1 MRVLFLTVSTGQG
14 HTSSAKAVEKY
25 LNSRGVETFF
35 LDVYGFISP
44 ALCKAVSKAYL
55 FAAGKIPRYYGKQ
68 YDYADMGKNG
78 WMEIV
83 AEINNIIKYKF
94 ENYIKENKID
104 VVVAAHLFAAQ
115 ILSEMKG
122 RKGLKTL
129 GIVTD
134 YTLHP
139 KWENTDLDYY
149 IIADKSLIPLA
160 CRKGIEK
167 DRLLPL
173 GIPVDMKF
181 SEKKDKA
188 EAKAELGF
196 DVDKPLVFVM
206 MGSMGYGNIFSLI
219 REIDKTQVDCNVA
232 VCCGNNKRARALI
245 DRASLKKRFKTYGFI
260 SNVDRLMDAADC
272 IVTEPGGLSVTES
285 LCKQLPMVFVD
296 PIPGQEYRNVE
307 FLVNNGAGLY
317 TTKSFTVE
325 DALNI
330 YFNDTE
336 RKSELENAAKRLSK
350 PDAAKNIGDF
360 ILSLEKGNEK

>member
-1 MRVLFLTVSTGQG
+1 MKVLFLTVSTGQG

-25 LNSRGVETFF
+25 LNDQGTKTFF

-44 ALCKAVSKAYL
+44 KLCKAVSKAYL

-68 YDYADMGKNG
+68 YDHADMGKTG
-78 WMEIV
+78 WMEVV

-94 ENYIKENKID
+94 EKYIEENKID
-104 VVVAAHLFAAQ
+104 VVVATHLFAAQ
-115 ILSEMKG
+115 ILSMMKD
-122 RKGLKTL
+122 RRDLKTL

-149 IIADKSLIPLA
+149 VIADKSLVPLA

-167 DRLLPL
+167 NRLLPL

-181 SEKKDKA
+181 SERKDKA

-196 DVDKPLVFVM
+196 ETEKPLVFVM

-219 REIDKTQVDCNVA
+219 REIDKTKADCNVA

-245 DRASLKKRFKTYGFI
+245 DRASMKKRFKTYGFI
-260 SNVDRLMDAADC
+260 NNVDRLMDAADC
-272 IVTEPGGLSVTES
+272 IVTKPGGLSVTES
-285 LCKQLPMVFVD
+285 LCKQLPMVFVN

-330 YFNDTE
+330 YFNDSE
-336 RKSELENAAKRLSK
+336 RRGELENAVKRLSK
-350 PDAAKNIGDF
+350 PDAVKNIGDF
-360 ILSLEKGNEK
+360 ILSLKKEN